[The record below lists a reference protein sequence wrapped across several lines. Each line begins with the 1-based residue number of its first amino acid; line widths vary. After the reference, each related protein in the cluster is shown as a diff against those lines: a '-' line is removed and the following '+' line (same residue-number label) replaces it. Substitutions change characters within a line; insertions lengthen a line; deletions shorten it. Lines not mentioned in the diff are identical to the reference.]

1 MGLFKKK
8 TKQID
13 PETLRKAEESAKE
26 FESAKELLK
35 TQPLAA
41 LDQIVDAAQKGA
53 PGAAALA
60 ASLLIE
66 NDDLASSWKTGIRLT
81 NRKTAMSLLDQAVEA
96 GDVMAMYQQGL
107 CFLEGTFGFDQNK
120 TRFTTLESK
129 ANRKEPG
136 RMAYLLY
143 LHFIQ
148 KGDGKQA
155 LDWLKDSAKR
165 SWPQGLENYVNTLIY
180 GNEKLGLK
188 ADLDEARKQAVRLS
202 KINQI
207 SADRYLA
214 RINELEQGK

>member
-107 CFLEGTFGFDQNK
+107 YFLEGTFGFDQNK

-136 RMAYLLY
+136 RCLLY
-143 LHFIQ
+143 TSDAADD
-148 KGDGKQA
+148 DG
-155 LDWLKDSAKR
+155 
-165 SWPQGLENYVNTLIY
+165 YV
-180 GNEKLGLK
+180 
-188 ADLDEARKQAVRLS
+188 
-202 KINQI
+202 
-207 SADRYLA
+207 
-214 RINELEQGK
+214 